1 MRKLNLLLLLGL
13 LSGSLKLAAQD
24 NFIGQIM
31 IVPYNFS
38 PLGWHDCDGALMPI
52 SENEALFSLIGTTFG
67 GDGQTTFA
75 LPDARGRVVVDDG
88 TRPGFSTFNLG
99 QKGGVENVTLTAP
112 QLPSH
117 THIVNA
123 ANTVGTKEAATGALP
138 ANTGVLD
145 KEYSDTAPNTT
156 MSPGMI
162 SSAGS
167 GQAHNNIQPFVTL
180 KCVIALYGIYPQQ
193 N

>member
-13 LSGSLKLAAQD
+13 LSGSLKLAAQE

-38 PLGWHDCDGALMPI
+38 PVGWHDCDGAMMPI
-52 SENEALFSLIGTTFG
+52 AEYEALYSLIGTTYG
-67 GDGQTTFA
+67 GDGVTTFG

-88 TRPGFSTFNLG
+88 TGPGFSTMTLG
-99 QKGGVENVTLTAP
+99 QIGGVENATVITT

-117 THIVNA
+117 GHIVNA
-123 ANTVGTKEAATGALP
+123 VNTAGTKETPAAFLP
-138 ANTGVLD
+138 ADAGVLD
-145 KEYSDTAPNTT
+145 KDYSSLAPNTT
-156 MSPGMI
+156 MAPGMI
-162 SSAGS
+162 SPAGS

-180 KCVIALYGIYPQQ
+180 KCVIALYGMYPQQ

>member
-52 SENEALFSLIGTTFG
+52 AENETLYSLIGTTYG
-67 GDGQTTFA
+67 GDGVTTFG

-88 TRPGFSTFNLG
+88 IRPGFSTFNLG
-99 QKGGVENVTLTAP
+99 QKGGVENVTVTTA

-117 THIVNA
+117 SHLVNA
-123 ANTVGTKEAATGALP
+123 VKTAGTKEVATLSLP
-138 ANTGVLD
+138 ADTGVLD
-145 KEYSDTAPNTT
+145 KEYSNLAPNAT
-156 MSPGMI
+156 MAPGMI
-162 SSAGS
+162 SPTGS
-167 GQAHNNIQPFVTL
+167 SQAHNNIQPFVTL
-180 KCVIALYGIYPQQ
+180 KCVIALFGIYPQQ

>member
-1 MRKLNLLLLLGL
+1 
-13 LSGSLKLAAQD
+13 
-24 NFIGQIM
+24 
-31 IVPYNFS
+31 
-38 PLGWHDCDGALMPI
+38 MPI
-52 SENEALFSLIGTTFG
+52 AEYDALYSLIGTTYG
-67 GDGQTTFA
+67 GDGVTTFR

-88 TRPGFSTFNLG
+88 TGPGFSTMTLG
-99 QKGGVENVTLTAP
+99 QIGGVENATVTIA

-123 ANTVGTKEAATGALP
+123 VNTVGTKEAATGALP

-145 KEYSDTAPNTT
+145 KEYSNSAPNTT
-156 MSPGMI
+156 MAPGMI
-162 SSAGS
+162 SPAGS